1 MIQMKEFTVYV
12 NPNGEEMLLEEE
24 LESYVRNKVEYDD
37 DDFSEWLLQSYSP
50 FELLLMPSEKAEE
63 ILSVYVE
70 EQIAVIK
77 DEWTSRTFLIET
89 P

>member
-77 DEWTSRTFLIET
+77 DEWTSRTFIIET

>member
-37 DDFSEWLLQSYSP
+37 EDFSDWLLQSHSA
-50 FELLLMPSEKAEE
+50 FELLLMSPEEAEE
-63 ILSVYVE
+63 ILTGYVE

-77 DEWTSRTFLIET
+77 DEWTSRTFIIET

>member
-1 MIQMKEFTVYV
+1 MKEFTVYV
-12 NPNGEEMLLEEE
+12 NSNGEEMLLEEE

-50 FELLLMPSEKAEE
+50 FELLLMSSEKAEE
-63 ILSVYVE
+63 ILTVYVE

-77 DEWTSRTFLIET
+77 DEWTSRTFIIET

>member
-1 MIQMKEFTVYV
+1 MKEFTVYV
-12 NPNGEEMLLEEE
+12 NPDGEEMLLEEE
-24 LESYVRNKVEYDD
+24 LESYVRGKVEYDGD
-37 DDFSEWLLQSYSP
+37 EFSDWLLERYSAL
-50 FELLLMPSEKAEE
+50 ELLLMPSEEAEE

-77 DEWTSRTFLIET
+77 DEWTSRTFIIET